1 MHKSLGLFAESP
13 PNLFVS
19 GQVWF
24 SEFSRNLLEMIGIY
38 LTLLSANEIEY
49 ILREILSVSTFP
61 FRQG

>member
-13 PNLFVS
+13 PNLFTS

-24 SEFSRNLLEMIGIY
+24 IEFSRNLLEMIGTY
-38 LTLLSANEIEY
+38 LTILSANEVEY

-61 FRQG
+61 FR